1 MAPGRAAAA
10 LDPLESLYDATR
22 GDSLPLPPDLAAL
35 YGPLRFPARPGT
47 AHVVGNFVTSLDGVA
62 ALNAPGQ
69 MGGGAISGHDRH
81 DRAVMGLLRAAA
93 DAVIVGAG
101 TLRASP
107 GHLWTPGY
115 IYPPLA
121 APYAALRESL
131 GKSGPPLNV
140 LVSASGAIDLDLPVI
155 RSGAVPALIVT
166 TSGGAARI
174 GERGIPRGVEVAAI
188 ADAGPVGARAI
199 LSAVGRTGRGGVI
212 LVEGGPR
219 LMADFLAEGA
229 LDELFLTLA
238 PQVAGRDA
246 SAERP
251 GFVAGRR
258 FAPEHPLWGALVGV
272 KRGGSHLFLRY
283 SFDSRPAGEEGPRGA
298 ARIDGGRRVT

>member
-1 MAPGRAAAA
+1 MASARAANA

-22 GDSLPLPPDLAAL
+22 GDALPLPADLAGL
-35 YGPLRFPARPGT
+35 YGPLRFPSRPGT
-47 AHVVGNFVTSLDGVA
+47 THVVGNFVTTLDGVA
-62 ALNAPGQ
+62 ALNVPGHL
-69 MGGGAISGHDRH
+69 GGGAISGHDRH

-107 GHLWTPGY
+107 GHLWTAGF

-121 APYAALRESL
+121 GSYAVLRESL
-131 GKSGPPLNV
+131 GRRGPPLNV
-140 LVSASGAIDLDLPVI
+140 LVSASGGIDLDLPVVS
-155 RSGAVPALIVT
+155 SGSVPALIVT
-166 TSGGAARI
+166 TIEGAARI
-174 GERGIPRGVEVAAI
+174 GARGVPPGVEVASVSA
-188 ADAGPVGARAI
+188 AGPLGARAI
-199 LSAVGRTGRGGVI
+199 LGAVGRAGRGGVI

-219 LMADFLAEGA
+219 LMADFLAEGT

-238 PQVAGRDA
+238 PQVAGRDGGG
-246 SAERP
+246 ERP

-283 SFDSRPAGEEGPRGA
+283 SFAP
-298 ARIDGGRRVT
+298 

>member
-1 MAPGRAAAA
+1 MIA
-10 LDPLESLYDATR
+10 LDPLESLYDAAG
-22 GDSLPLPPDLAAL
+22 GDDLPLPPDLAAL
-35 YGPLRFPARPGT
+35 YGPLRFPQLPGKPY
-47 AHVVGNFVTSLDGVA
+47 VIGNFVTTLDGVA
-62 ALNAPGQ
+62 ALSTPGH

-107 GHLWTPGY
+107 GHLWTAGF

-121 APYAALRESL
+121 ESYGALRESL
-131 GKSGPPLNV
+131 GRSGPPLNV

-155 RSGAVPALIVT
+155 SSGSVPALIVST
-166 TSGGAARI
+166 TEGSARI
-174 GERGIPRGVEVAAI
+174 RGRSLPRGVEVASV
-188 ADAGPVGARAI
+188 ADAGPIGAGTI
-199 LSAVGRTGRGGVI
+199 LSAVGRACRAGLI

-219 LMADFLAEGA
+219 LMADFFAEGV

-238 PQVAGRDA
+238 PQVAGRDG
-246 SAERP
+246 SVERP
-251 GFVAGRR
+251 GIVAGRR

-283 SFDSRPAGEEGPRGA
+283 SFTS
-298 ARIDGGRRVT
+298 GRT